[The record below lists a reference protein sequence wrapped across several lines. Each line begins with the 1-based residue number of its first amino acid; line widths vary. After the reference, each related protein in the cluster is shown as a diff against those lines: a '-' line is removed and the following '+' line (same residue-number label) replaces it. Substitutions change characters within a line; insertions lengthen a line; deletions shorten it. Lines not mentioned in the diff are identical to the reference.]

1 MQQANEL
8 LYGILKTLGR
18 IEENTRG
25 SKPAAPAGPGA
36 AVRDK
41 IAMLSNL
48 GPSLIGF
55 GKVKPKTIKDFFSF
69 IEQMMDIANKKK
81 GGAKNL
87 KDLSES
93 LNNLGTGLPKLA
105 EGLDSMGRVKE
116 KQVTRTLSTLKML
129 MEFLE
134 DKGDSA
140 SIRKVDRAI
149 KTFEKIGNALTKIAK
164 PVKDISLSFAY
175 LGLGILAFAG
185 SLLLT
190 AMILKLS
197 KPTDVI
203 MFLGVTVLGLLVMF
217 GTLALAN
224 RFIKK
229 GVFTLVEMGLGL
241 AALAFGLLS
250 FAMAM
255 SLIPKI
261 LSKESGGSIL
271 KSMLIVG
278 GVILGAAAI
287 FALVA
292 PIGELILLGGLVILG
307 MGATFWLLSLMIKKI
322 VNVANELKDVP
333 IRDVLGNL
341 IGGVLGGMID
351 GISVLSGGKKGIGGI
366 AEFIKNSAKIFAGIG
381 VLMSM
386 SLALCMFAIA
396 VTAFAELENMR
407 IIEGYDKD
415 GKPIFGAK
423 VNLTKV
429 ADNIS
434 YSISTFLTALLES
447 TETLTK
453 EKAVAIRKMGRAL
466 TGRRGILS
474 AVIQFADAMK
484 VYAEFGEANE
494 IGYVDYDDK
503 GNEIKKKVKATVVV
517 DNMIGSFLYFTEK
530 LFGRSESEFGD
541 GEPEGKGISGK
552 QKRRMKRMSKAL
564 IGRHGIL
571 SAVIQF
577 ADAMKVYAEFGENNE
592 IGYVEYDD
600 KGNEIRKK
608 VKATTVVDN
617 IIRTF
622 LYFSEQLFSKSE
634 SEFGDGEEAGIS
646 GRQKRRMQKMSK
658 ALIGRHGILSAVI
671 QFADAMK
678 VYAEFGENNEIG
690 YVEYD
695 DKGNEIRK
703 KVKATTVVDNIIR
716 TFLYFSEQLFSKS
729 ESEFG
734 DGEEAGIS
742 GRPQGNGYKRMQKM
756 SKALIGRHGIL
767 GAVVQFSEVVRLF
780 SEFGEKNELPVLDK
794 DGKPTGET
802 ISMATISNNI
812 VKALTTFSDTLATG
826 LEKSTPKDA
835 KKALEKYSDIIE
847 ELSKFSE
854 SLGNLQK
861 ANDTIGDLAK
871 SLNDLSISLDNFDT
885 DKLSKLASISVSAG
899 GGAPSGTAATA
910 TTAERIQEKSKA
922 VKESSAASP
931 NWDVIASQ
939 IGETVGAQIAEAM
952 KKGQIKFEFSP
963 SSPGK
968 GVLTFD

>member
-1 MQQANEL
+1 
-8 LYGILKTLGR
+8 
-18 IEENTRG
+18 
-25 SKPAAPAGPGA
+25 
-36 AVRDK
+36 
-41 IAMLSNL
+41 
-48 GPSLIGF
+48 
-55 GKVKPKTIKDFFSF
+55 
-69 IEQMMDIANKKK
+69 
-81 GGAKNL
+81 
-87 KDLSES
+87 
-93 LNNLGTGLPKLA
+93 
-105 EGLDSMGRVKE
+105 
-116 KQVTRTLSTLKML
+116 
-129 MEFLE
+129 
-134 DKGDSA
+134 
-140 SIRKVDRAI
+140 
-149 KTFEKIGNALTKIAK
+149 
-164 PVKDISLSFAY
+164 
-175 LGLGILAFAG
+175 
-185 SLLLT
+185 
-190 AMILKLS
+190 
-197 KPTDVI
+197 
-203 MFLGVTVLGLLVMF
+203 
-217 GTLALAN
+217 
-224 RFIKK
+224 
-229 GVFTLVEMGLGL
+229 MGLGMV
-241 AALAFGLLS
+241 ALSLGIIS
-250 FAMAM
+250 FA
-255 SLIPKI
+255 LTLHFLPKI
-261 LSKESGGSIL
+261 LGSESGGSIV
-271 KSMLIVG
+271 KSLLIMVG
-278 GVILGAAAI
+278 IVAAMALMFTILSFMEPVTKKGFI
-287 FALVA
+287 S
-292 PIGELILLGGLVILG
+292 ILWMTAGLAVLSLAILG
-307 MGATFWLLSLMIKKI
+307 MAEVAKLLSQGGLSAVGKSKEEKDEGKRAIIGGLGMMGIIILSAIALFRILGIPGFSTIIKSGAITMMLMGGALI
-322 VNVANELKDVP
+322 VMALSLKELVGVGKELAGDD
-333 IRDVLGNL
+333 IGTILTHL
-341 IGGVLGGMID
+341 IGGTID
-351 GISVLSGGKKGIGGI
+351 GFIGGL
-366 AEFIKNSAKIFAGIG
+366 ASLSEGKTGVQGVAAFIKNSAKIFAGVG

-386 SLALCMFAIA
+386 SLALSMFAKA
-396 VTAFAELENMR
+396 VSAFAELENMR

-415 GKPIFGAK
+415 GKPIFGEK

-429 ADNIS
+429 ADNIA
-434 YSISTFLTALLES
+434 YSISTFLTALIES
-447 TETLTK
+447 TEGLTK
-453 EKAVAIRKMGRAL
+453 EKAAAIRKMGRAL
-466 TGRRGILS
+466 TGKRGILS

-484 VYAEFGEANE
+484 LYAEFGEANE
-494 IGYVDYDDK
+494 IGYVDFDDK

-530 LFGRSESEFGD
+530 LFGKSESEFGD

-552 QKRRMKRMSKAL
+552 QKRRMQKMSKAL

-571 SAVIQF
+571 GAVVQF

-646 GRQKRRMQKMSK
+646 GRQTR
-658 ALIGRHGILSAVI
+658 
-671 QFADAMK
+671 
-678 VYAEFGENNEIG
+678 
-690 YVEYD
+690 
-695 DKGNEIRK
+695 
-703 KVKATTVVDNIIR
+703 
-716 TFLYFSEQLFSKS
+716 
-729 ESEFG
+729 
-734 DGEEAGIS
+734 
-742 GRPQGNGYKRMQKM
+742 RMQKM

-826 LEKSTPKDA
+826 LEKSTPEDA

>member
-55 GKVKPKTIKDFFSF
+55 GRVKPKTIKDFFSF
-69 IEQMMDIANKKK
+69 VEQMMDIANKKK

-197 KPTDVI
+197 KPTDVL

-287 FALVA
+287 FALLSFAAA
-292 PIGELILLGGLVILG
+292 PILLGGLVVLG

-386 SLALCMFAIA
+386 SLALSMFAKA

-407 IIEGYDKD
+407 IIEGYDAN
-415 GKPIFGAK
+415 GKPIFGEK

-447 TETLTK
+447 TEGLTK
-453 EKAVAIRKMGRAL
+453 QKAAAIKKMGRAL
-466 TGRRGILS
+466 TGRR
-474 AVIQFADAMK
+474 
-484 VYAEFGEANE
+484 
-494 IGYVDYDDK
+494 
-503 GNEIKKKVKATVVV
+503 
-517 DNMIGSFLYFTEK
+517 
-530 LFGRSESEFGD
+530 
-541 GEPEGKGISGK
+541 
-552 QKRRMKRMSKAL
+552 
-564 IGRHGIL
+564 GIL

-617 IIRTF
+617 IIGTF

-646 GRQKRRMQKMSK
+646 GRQKR
-658 ALIGRHGILSAVI
+658 
-671 QFADAMK
+671 
-678 VYAEFGENNEIG
+678 
-690 YVEYD
+690 
-695 DKGNEIRK
+695 
-703 KVKATTVVDNIIR
+703 
-716 TFLYFSEQLFSKS
+716 
-729 ESEFG
+729 
-734 DGEEAGIS
+734 
-742 GRPQGNGYKRMQKM
+742 RMQKM

>member
-287 FALVA
+287 FALLSFAAA
-292 PIGELILLGGLVILG
+292 PILLGGLVILG

-564 IGRHGIL
+564 VGRRGIL

-646 GRQKRRMQKMSK
+646 GRQKR
-658 ALIGRHGILSAVI
+658 
-671 QFADAMK
+671 
-678 VYAEFGENNEIG
+678 
-690 YVEYD
+690 
-695 DKGNEIRK
+695 
-703 KVKATTVVDNIIR
+703 
-716 TFLYFSEQLFSKS
+716 
-729 ESEFG
+729 
-734 DGEEAGIS
+734 
-742 GRPQGNGYKRMQKM
+742 RMQKM

-931 NWDVIASQ
+931 NWDIIASQ